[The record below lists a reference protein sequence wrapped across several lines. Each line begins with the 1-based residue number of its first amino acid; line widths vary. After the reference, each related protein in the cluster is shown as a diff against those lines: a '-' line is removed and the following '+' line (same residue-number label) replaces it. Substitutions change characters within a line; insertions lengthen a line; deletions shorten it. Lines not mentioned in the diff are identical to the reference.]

1 MTLLI
6 LGLIL
11 WWATHLLPTVGKTAR
26 DGLVERFGEGAYKG
40 VYSLLSLAA
49 IVMMVRGYRAA
60 EFANVWYPPAWGVHL
75 NNLLMIFAIGLF
87 AASHSK
93 GNAKR
98 YVRHPQLLSVIVW
111 AIAHLLVNG
120 DQASVVLFAGVG
132 LWALVAIFAINAR
145 DGAWVKPEPA
155 PRRKDYLLVVI
166 TLVVF
171 VVVAF
176 IHDWLGIWPFPM

>member
-1 MTLLI
+1 MTQLI

-11 WWATHLLPTVGKTAR
+11 WWATHLLPSVARSTR
-26 DGLVERFGEGAYKG
+26 DGLVAKIGEGPYKG
-40 VYSLLSLAA
+40 VYALLSLAA
-49 IVMMVRGYRAA
+49 IVLMVRGYRRA
-60 EFANVWYPPAWGVHL
+60 EFANLWYPPDWGVHL
-75 NNLLMIFAIGLF
+75 NNLLMLIAIGLF

-120 DQASVVLFAGVG
+120 DQASVVLFGGVG
-132 LWALVAIFAINAR
+132 LWAVVAIFAINAR
-145 DGAWVKPEPA
+145 DGAWVKPAPA
-155 PRRKDYLLVVI
+155 PRKKDYLLVAI